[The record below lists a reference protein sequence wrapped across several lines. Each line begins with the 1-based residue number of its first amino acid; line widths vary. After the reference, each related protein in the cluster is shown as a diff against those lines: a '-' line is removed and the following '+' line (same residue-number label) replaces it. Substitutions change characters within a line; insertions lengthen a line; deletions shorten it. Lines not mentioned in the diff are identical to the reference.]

1 MSEIDVERM
10 LSAMTK
16 RQRQTVADYA
26 RLRAKGAAIPADVK
40 RGAVDAINVTVVT
53 ALWERPLLSAE
64 AGVVLEAVC
73 KALAGKKG
81 ETI

>member
-26 RLRAKGAAIPADVK
+26 KRRANGEAIPADVK
-40 RGAVDAINVTVVT
+40 QAAARIVCLTVNT
-53 ALWERPLLSAE
+53 TLLQRPLRAQE
-64 AGVVLEAVC
+64 REVVLA
-73 KALAGKKG
+73 ALCDALMP
-81 ETI
+81 EQVDVI